1 MSQTQEQKTA
11 VRICNLQVRRGQV
24 KILRDL
30 DCTIPA
36 GKCTAVL
43 GPNGSGKTT
52 LTRAITGH
60 AFITAGSMTV
70 LGQKIGHTD
79 IRALRRRIGVVH
91 TATDSSGA
99 HVSGAVVD
107 GELSARDAVLTGFFG
122 TVALYDR
129 PDDHQDH
136 RANDA
141 LEKVGLTHRRDLR
154 FSLLSSGEQRL
165 CLIARALVTR
175 PRLLILDEPTSG
187 LDPAAR
193 EAVLAT
199 VQLILDGPHPP
210 TVLLITHHVEELPRS
225 TALVLLL
232 KEGRLAAAGSPKQVI
247 TDASLADLFGC
258 KVSVRRENGRF
269 WLSILPE
276 AWTDLVDD

>member
-1 MSQTQEQKTA
+1 M
-11 VRICNLQVRRGQV
+11 
-24 KILRDL
+24 
-30 DCTIPA
+30 
-36 GKCTAVL
+36 
-43 GPNGSGKTT
+43 
-52 LTRAITGH
+52 
-60 AFITAGSMTV
+60 
-70 LGQKIGHTD
+70 
-79 IRALRRRIGVVH
+79 
-91 TATDSSGA
+91 
-99 HVSGAVVD
+99 
-107 GELSARDAVLTGFFG
+107 
-122 TVALYDR
+122 
-129 PDDHQDH
+129 
-136 RANDA
+136 
-141 LEKVGLTHRRDLR
+141 GLTHRRDLR

-269 WLSILPE
+269 WLSVLPE